1 MPVSWISYDP
11 DIDGEYNGVRRYRM
25 NQTSETQLSNITR
38 TNDDDGLVSGSYST
52 DSLGNTGLMFKGAE
66 GIDKDYEGFVYAHN
80 ANNSSLDGG
89 PDIRVTSGITYWV
102 SQDYRMENFYQLN
115 DSAVVG
121 PYMSYEGFQ
130 GTTSKKS
137 KFSGTWYFKDGNPT
151 TPYTTDG
158 YDTLTNQITVPADV
172 NRLRINWGLKASE
185 GNIFYSNFR
194 IAPQG
199 IDTSKTAVDGE
210 NELKVTDKM
219 TWTSD
224 PIATVAGGEYTYKM
238 SVMTDNL
245 SSGLAVIVFKNSD
258 GEIIDEEKIK
268 QSKSLNWEMITGT
281 VTVPKNTAY
290 AELVLENGA
299 KTGSVWYD
307 DVIFT
312 QSTNPVPTLLKNK
325 CTKFAGS
332 KSVKRRKQIFL
343 LC

>member
-1 MPVSWISYDP
+1 MANYNGTNANKIFSKDVSEANYSDHWQQLIDKFPEIAESTDIIKPAIVIDYAKESVSITSNVSTLPVPLTDSPNSTKITAEHHNPIANTTDNEIEWSVVGFTSKNGEHVGNPTGISIDADGTLSVLKNAQSGTVTVRATSKKNNVIYTDFNVSIVKLASQLVNGSFENVTDAMMPVSWISYDP

-137 KFSGTWYFKDGNPT
+137 KFSGTWYFGD
-151 TPYTTDG
+151 
-158 YDTLTNQITVPADV
+158 
-172 NRLRINWGLKASE
+172 
-185 GNIFYSNFR
+185 
-194 IAPQG
+194 
-199 IDTSKTAVDGE
+199 
-210 NELKVTDKM
+210 
-219 TWTSD
+219 
-224 PIATVAGGEYTYKM
+224 
-238 SVMTDNL
+238 
-245 SSGLAVIVFKNSD
+245 
-258 GEIIDEEKIK
+258 
-268 QSKSLNWEMITGT
+268 
-281 VTVPKNTAY
+281 
-290 AELVLENGA
+290 
-299 KTGSVWYD
+299 
-307 DVIFT
+307 
-312 QSTNPVPTLLKNK
+312 
-325 CTKFAGS
+325 
-332 KSVKRRKQIFL
+332 
-343 LC
+343 